1 MPKILFAFIFIYLST
16 HLVHAQPILLD
27 EQLID
32 PLSISMG
39 NDPSLAKCTDLKYCK
54 KGSRFGKEYISYIVK
69 CSNGKKRK
77 ITAWDNRKKWCIG
90 MSYKCYSSQM
100 KAAAAAC
107 K

>member
-1 MPKILFAFIFIYLST
+1 MI
-16 HLVHAQPILLD
+16 
-27 EQLID
+27 
-32 PLSISMG
+32 
-39 NDPSLAKCTDLKYCK
+39 NDPNLAKCTDLKYCK